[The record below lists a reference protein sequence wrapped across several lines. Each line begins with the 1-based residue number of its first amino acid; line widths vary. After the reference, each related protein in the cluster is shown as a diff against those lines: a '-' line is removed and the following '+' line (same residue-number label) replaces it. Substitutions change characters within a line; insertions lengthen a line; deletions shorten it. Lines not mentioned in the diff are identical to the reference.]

1 MTEGINYGAELNW
14 ELGVDFPLWAN
25 TEVYVKTVSKGYLL
39 EGETPKDAYWRV
51 ATTVAKRLR
60 KPDLASKFFDYMW
73 RGWLNL
79 ATPVFSNTG
88 TERGLPI
95 SCFGIDVGDSIHEIG
110 AKNLEMMLLA
120 KHGGG
125 VGARFLLDAAETKI
139 GRDTTNEIQLDDI
152 TVSRSHAMISKKD
165 GYHIR
170 DLGSL
175 NGTYLNAIAVRD
187 TQVNA
192 GDEIQIGKYHLTL
205 FIGDK

>member
-1 MTEGINYGAELNW
+1 MADKAT
-14 ELGVDFPLWAN
+14 P
-25 TEVYVKTVSKGYLL
+25 
-39 EGETPKDAYWRV
+39 PKDL
-51 ATTVAKRLR
+51 TST
-60 KPDLASKFFDYMW
+60 
-73 RGWLNL
+73 LNL
-79 ATPVFSNTG
+79 RQLRSIPQAGLSEDLLKSLTIEQKNVVSN
-88 TERGLPI
+88 LPKGA
-95 SCFGIDVGDSIHEIG
+95 GILLVLKG
-110 AKNLEMMLLA
+110 A
-120 KHGGG
+120 G

-165 GYHIR
+165 GYHLK

-187 TQVNA
+187 TQINA

>member
-1 MTEGINYGAELNW
+1 MADKATPPKDLTSTLNLRQLRSIPQAGLSEDLLKSLTNEQKNVVSNLPKGEGILLVLKGA
-14 ELGVDFPLWAN
+14 
-25 TEVYVKTVSKGYLL
+25 
-39 EGETPKDAYWRV
+39 
-51 ATTVAKRLR
+51 
-60 KPDLASKFFDYMW
+60 
-73 RGWLNL
+73 
-79 ATPVFSNTG
+79 
-88 TERGLPI
+88 
-95 SCFGIDVGDSIHEIG
+95 
-110 AKNLEMMLLA
+110 
-120 KHGGG
+120 G

-165 GYHIR
+165 DYHIK

-187 TQVNA
+187 AQVNA

>member
-1 MTEGINYGAELNW
+1 MRFDADSSSALVSLKSLTIEQKNVVSNLPKGEGILLVLKGA
-14 ELGVDFPLWAN
+14 
-25 TEVYVKTVSKGYLL
+25 
-39 EGETPKDAYWRV
+39 
-51 ATTVAKRLR
+51 
-60 KPDLASKFFDYMW
+60 
-73 RGWLNL
+73 
-79 ATPVFSNTG
+79 
-88 TERGLPI
+88 
-95 SCFGIDVGDSIHEIG
+95 
-110 AKNLEMMLLA
+110 
-120 KHGGG
+120 G

-165 GYHIR
+165 GYHIK

>member
-1 MTEGINYGAELNW
+1 MADKATPPKDLTSTLNLRQLRSIPQAGLSEDLLKSLTIEQKNVVSNLPKGEGILLVLKGA
-14 ELGVDFPLWAN
+14 
-25 TEVYVKTVSKGYLL
+25 
-39 EGETPKDAYWRV
+39 
-51 ATTVAKRLR
+51 
-60 KPDLASKFFDYMW
+60 
-73 RGWLNL
+73 
-79 ATPVFSNTG
+79 
-88 TERGLPI
+88 
-95 SCFGIDVGDSIHEIG
+95 
-110 AKNLEMMLLA
+110 
-120 KHGGG
+120 G

-165 GYHIR
+165 GYHIK

-187 TQVNA
+187 AQVNA

>member
-1 MTEGINYGAELNW
+1 MADKATPPKDLTSTLNLRQLRSIPKAGLSEDLLKSLTNEQKNVVSNLPKGEGILLVLKGA
-14 ELGVDFPLWAN
+14 
-25 TEVYVKTVSKGYLL
+25 
-39 EGETPKDAYWRV
+39 
-51 ATTVAKRLR
+51 
-60 KPDLASKFFDYMW
+60 
-73 RGWLNL
+73 
-79 ATPVFSNTG
+79 
-88 TERGLPI
+88 
-95 SCFGIDVGDSIHEIG
+95 
-110 AKNLEMMLLA
+110 
-120 KHGGG
+120 G

-165 GYHIR
+165 GYHIK

-187 TQVNA
+187 AQVNA

>member
-1 MTEGINYGAELNW
+1 MADRATPPKDLTSTLNLRQLRSIPQAGLSEDLLKSLTIEQKNVVSNLPKGEGILLVLKGA
-14 ELGVDFPLWAN
+14 
-25 TEVYVKTVSKGYLL
+25 
-39 EGETPKDAYWRV
+39 
-51 ATTVAKRLR
+51 
-60 KPDLASKFFDYMW
+60 
-73 RGWLNL
+73 
-79 ATPVFSNTG
+79 
-88 TERGLPI
+88 
-95 SCFGIDVGDSIHEIG
+95 
-110 AKNLEMMLLA
+110 
-120 KHGGG
+120 G

>member
-1 MTEGINYGAELNW
+1 MADRATPPKDLTSTLNLRQLRSIPQAGLSEDLLKSLTIEQKNVVSNLPKGEGILLVLKGA
-14 ELGVDFPLWAN
+14 
-25 TEVYVKTVSKGYLL
+25 
-39 EGETPKDAYWRV
+39 
-51 ATTVAKRLR
+51 
-60 KPDLASKFFDYMW
+60 
-73 RGWLNL
+73 
-79 ATPVFSNTG
+79 
-88 TERGLPI
+88 
-95 SCFGIDVGDSIHEIG
+95 
-110 AKNLEMMLLA
+110 
-120 KHGGG
+120 G

-165 GYHIR
+165 GYHIK